1 MLPSSL
7 WSPCY
12 LMLLARAGMACS
24 FCSMGLPPA
33 CLKPTANTAHM
44 PALPYPIIYLPAE
57 AEMAYSC
64 PHCGHTLGKHD
75 TFSAA
80 ALAKADPALQP
91 QQAQQGAAQQQQQ
104 QDSAAA
110 GASGSGG
117 PKWETSAKLDALMD
131 ILQKLRDKGA
141 AGVWVCACCA

>member
-1 MLPSSL
+1 
-7 WSPCY
+7 
-12 LMLLARAGMACS
+12 
-24 FCSMGLPPA
+24 
-33 CLKPTANTAHM
+33 
-44 PALPYPIIYLPAE
+44 
-57 AEMAYSC
+57 MAYSC

-75 TFSAA
+75 TFSVA

>member
-1 MLPSSL
+1 
-7 WSPCY
+7 
-12 LMLLARAGMACS
+12 
-24 FCSMGLPPA
+24 
-33 CLKPTANTAHM
+33 
-44 PALPYPIIYLPAE
+44 
-57 AEMAYSC
+57 MAYSC

-91 QQAQQGAAQQQQQ
+91 QQAQQAQQGAAQQQQQQQ

-131 ILQKLRDKGA
+131 ILKKLRDKGA
-141 AGVWVCACCA
+141 AGVWAWGCCV